1 MASSCAEGFLSTCSL
16 AVDEEADAAADAEV
30 DVEEA
35 AAEED
40 EPRDAATIAD
50 KAAAAFEPELMACLN
65 ASMPAFD
72 VELDM
77 VYVDWVDV
85 YLKI

>member
-1 MASSCAEGFLSTCSL
+1 M
-16 AVDEEADAAADAEV
+16 DEEADPVADAADGAV
-30 DVEEA
+30 VEA
-35 AAEED
+35 AAA

-50 KAAAAFEPELMACLN
+50 KADAAFEPELMACLN

-72 VELDM
+72 VELDI

-85 YLKI
+85 YLKV

>member
-1 MASSCAEGFLSTCSL
+1 M
-16 AVDEEADAAADAEV
+16 DEEADPADAEV
-30 DVEEA
+30 EVA

-72 VELDM
+72 VELDIM
-77 VYVDWVDV
+77 YVVWVDV
-85 YLKI
+85 YLKIKINE

>member
-1 MASSCAEGFLSTCSL
+1 M
-16 AVDEEADAAADAEV
+16 DEEADPAADAEV
-30 DVEEA
+30 EVA

-77 VYVDWVDV
+77 VYVDV
-85 YLKI
+85 YLKL